1 MTSREGIY
9 VIYRPL
15 PATMLT
21 LVLALVGGLL
31 GLTLGSAVGAAL
43 GQRDPGPGVWDTSN
57 TTTHTGVLVAE
68 PYPMLLPDDASAAV
82 LLVGVG
88 KMGPPADVLALAGD
102 RVTITGYPLERDGL
116 RMLEVQSGQS
126 LSGVGG
132 AGVSGGPRM
141 RLAPIDRGVHTI
153 DTEIL
158 DAKCYLGAM
167 KPGDG
172 LGHKACATLCIAG
185 GIPPMVRWHDEDGRS
200 HYAILTSAD
209 GAPMAEAHRALIG
222 EPVAVR
228 GRVTSQH
235 GWLWLDVQ
243 AIERR

>member
-31 GLTLGSAVGAAL
+31 GLTLGSAAAAAL

-57 TTTHTGVLVAE
+57 TTTRTGVLVAE
-68 PYPMLLPDDASAAV
+68 PYAMLLPDDASAAV

-88 KMGPPADVLALAGD
+88 KVGPPADVLALAGD

-116 RMLEVQSGQS
+116 RMLEVQSAES

-158 DAKCYLGAM
+158 DAKCFMGAM

-172 LGHKACATLCIAG
+172 PGHKACATLCIAG
-185 GIPPMVRWHDEDGRS
+185 GIPPMVRWQDDAGRS
-200 HYAILTSAD
+200 HHAILTSAD

-235 GWLWLDVQ
+235 GWLWMDVESV
-243 AIERR
+243 ERR